1 VIFDV
6 DIDEVSKMYTYE
18 ASLIC
23 FLTALVY
30 ILGSRLTA
38 VDPIPYIEVVA
49 IVCGLIGLR
58 KNASTYSMESRP
70 LTKSVI
76 GQWIQQQVVGI
87 ALWLILKFGSLKS
100 IIGWNQANVYY
111 RTLGNHH
118 YAEVAIDD
126 GSRQAKIYVPL
137 LRGRY
142 QIRVAGAPACI
153 KDITDGPLPGEALSL
168 RGAEI
173 PYTTFYSNGYTW
185 SIPVRPE
192 MIGYNKLEFELSDS
206 DNGVQRFEVGG
217 TQLADL
223 QDLICKYQLQIEA
236 AKASS
241 GLAEAYD

>member
-1 VIFDV
+1 MIFDV
-6 DIDEVSKMYTYE
+6 GIDKVSKMYTYE
-18 ASLIC
+18 ASLIG
-23 FLTALVY
+23 FLIALVY
-30 ILGSRLTA
+30 ILGSRLTG

-58 KNASTYSMESRP
+58 KNARTYSMESRP
-70 LTKSVI
+70 LTKTVL

-87 ALWLILKFGSLKS
+87 GLWLILKFGSLKS

-111 RTLGNHH
+111 RTLGNYH

-142 QIRVAGAPACI
+142 QIRVAGAPASI
-153 KDITDGPLPGEALSL
+153 DSMT
-168 RGAEI
+168 EI

-206 DNGVQRFEVGG
+206 DNGVQRFEVVGA
-217 TQLADL
+217 QLADL
-223 QDLICKYQLQIEA
+223 QDLIWKYRLQIEA
-236 AKASS
+236 AKARS

>member
-1 VIFDV
+1 MIFDV
-6 DIDEVSKMYTYE
+6 GIDEVSKMYTYE

-23 FLTALVY
+23 FLIALVY
-30 ILGSRLTA
+30 ILASRLTG
-38 VDPIPYIEVVA
+38 VDPVPYIEVVA

-76 GQWIQQQVVGI
+76 GQWIQQQVVGMG
-87 ALWLILKFGSLKS
+87 LWLILKFGSLKS

-137 LRGRY
+137 IRGRY
-142 QIRVAGAPACI
+142 QIRVAGAPASI
-153 KDITDGPLPGEALSL
+153 EGMT
-168 RGAEI
+168 EI

-217 TQLADL
+217 AQLADL